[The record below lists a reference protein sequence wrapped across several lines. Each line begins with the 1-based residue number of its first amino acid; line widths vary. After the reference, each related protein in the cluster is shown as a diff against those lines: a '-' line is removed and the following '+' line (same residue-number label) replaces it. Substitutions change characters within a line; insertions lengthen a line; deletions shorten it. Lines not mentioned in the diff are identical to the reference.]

1 MKERK
6 KTAARTRA
14 KEAPPPAKAHA
25 GGGPRERIMEAAFAV
40 LMEKGYAGASTLEIA
55 TRARVSKRELYTLF
69 GDKRGILVEMIA
81 SRAARMHQAL
91 NLPPATDH
99 SGLAETLIAFGT
111 TVLVE
116 VCHPIVVTMFR
127 VAISESDRPAELA
140 HVLDENGRG
149 AHRRALIAFLGPM
162 VRAGLLGDADPETVA
177 SQFLSLLFGDTL
189 LRVVMRAIDPPSQR
203 DCARRAQ
210 TATAAVLQLYRPVSR
225 T

>member
-6 KTAARTRA
+6 KTAARTKA
-14 KEAPPPAKAHA
+14 KDALQSGEAAT
-25 GGGPRERIMEAAFAV
+25 GSRERIMGAAFAV
-40 LMEKGYAGASTLEIA
+40 LTEKGYTGASTLEIA

-69 GDKRGILVEMIA
+69 GDKRGILVAMIA

-91 NLPPATDH
+91 NLPTATDR
-99 SGLAETLIAFGT
+99 SGLAETLVAFGT

-127 VAISESDRPAELA
+127 LAISESDRPAELA

-149 AHRRALIAFLGPM
+149 AHRRALIAFLGQM

-177 SQFLSLLFGDTL
+177 NQFLALLFGDTL
-189 LRVVMRAIDPPSQR
+189 MRVVMRAIDPPSQR
-203 DCARRAQ
+203 ECARRAQ
-210 TATAAVLQLYRPVSR
+210 AATATVLQLYRPVSR